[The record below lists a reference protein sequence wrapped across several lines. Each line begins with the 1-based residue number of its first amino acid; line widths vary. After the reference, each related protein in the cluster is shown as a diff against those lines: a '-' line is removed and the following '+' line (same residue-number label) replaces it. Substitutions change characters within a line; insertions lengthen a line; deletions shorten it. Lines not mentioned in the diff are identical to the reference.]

1 MTRAPS
7 GHRCGADHQ
16 NAKLPDS
23 TIKAIREEYFPYV
36 RGYAVLGK
44 KYDASPSTIRDIVQ
58 YKTRKNII

>member
-1 MTRAPS
+1 MAQKW
-7 GHRCGADHQ
+7 GF
-16 NAKLPDS
+16 
-23 TIKAIREEYFPYV
+23 AIREEYFPYV

>member
-1 MTRAPS
+1 MAQKW
-7 GHRCGADHQ
+7 GFD
-16 NAKLPDS
+16 
-23 TIKAIREEYFPYV
+23 